1 MSRMKFFGFF
11 SGNVTNIHYLEGE
24 EGLRA
29 AVSAGEVTLV

>member
-1 MSRMKFFGFF
+1 MSRVKFFCLF
-11 SGNVTNIHYLEGE
+11 SGNVTNIHYLERE